1 MSREHVPSSATGRM
15 VRLRTVTSPFHARVL
30 VARLGA
36 DGIVTELRGNVGGPY
51 PVGETSVWVPEEEA
65 EVARAL
71 LLADEVEATFLGL
84 DDGEPAPAGPPA
96 AGGRDARRVWVRRTV
111 AGAGLVALALAAVAT
126 HAGF

>member
-1 MSREHVPSSATGRM
+1 M

-84 DDGEPAPAGPPA
+84 DHGDPAPLGRPA
-96 AGGRDARRVWVRRTV
+96 AGRDGRRVWVRRAV
-111 AGAGLVALALAAVAT
+111 AATGLVALALAAVAT